1 MKKVLLLTAFSVLV
15 LCANNSF
22 AASKSETATVT
33 ATIVGAGSVT
43 KSQDMNFGTIVS
55 SPQAQTAKLDPNGN
69 LSGVTSARGDATKAA
84 EFTIAGDTGMAYT
97 IDVADTTLSNGANT
111 MVLNNFTLLV
121 DDSAYSQSQQK
132 ITDGSDVV
140 KVGADLNIKANQP
153 SGVYTGEITLTM
165 SY

>member
-1 MKKVLLLTAFSVLV
+1 MKKALLLTVFSVLV

-43 KSQDMNFGTIVS
+43 KTQDMNFGTIVS
-55 SPQAQTAKLDPNGN
+55 SPQAQTAKLAPNGE
-69 LSGVTSARGDATKAA
+69 LSDVTSARGDAVKAA
-84 EFTIAGDTGMAYT
+84 EFTITGDTGTPYT
-97 IDVADTTLSNGANT
+97 ISVAETVLSNGVNT
-111 MVLNNFTLLV
+111 MELNNFTLLV
-121 DDSAYSQSQQK
+121 DDSAYSQTQQK
-132 ITDGSDVV
+132 ITDGSDQV
-140 KVGADLNIKANQP
+140 KVGADLHIKANQP